1 MKKFLITLFIFTS
14 FWVHGVDKPNV
25 VVKITNIKQLKGN
38 LRVAFYK
45 KGSAFPKEGSIT
57 YAKEVKVTQVG
68 EMSLSFSDIPFG
80 EYAIAVFQDKNQN
93 QKIDK
98 NLVGYPTEPFGFSK
112 NFKPKFSEPE
122 FSDCNVVISPTT
134 NTFSIKLID

>member
-1 MKKFLITLFIFTS
+1 MKKYLITSFFFTS
-14 FWVHGVDKPNV
+14 FWVLGVDKPNV
-25 VVKITNIKQLKGN
+25 VVNITNIKQVKGN

-45 KGSAFPKEGSIT
+45 KGSAFPKEGSTT
-57 YAKEVKVTQVG
+57 YAREVKVSQVG
-68 EMSLSFSDIPFG
+68 EMSLSFTDIPFG

-134 NTFSIKLID
+134 NTFTIKLID

>member
-1 MKKFLITLFIFTS
+1 MKKYLITLFNFTR
-14 FWVHGVDKPNV
+14 FWVLGVDKPNV
-25 VVKITNIKQLKGN
+25 VVNITNIKQVKGN

-68 EMSLSFSDIPFG
+68 EMSLSFTDIPFG

-122 FSDCNVVISPTT
+122 FSDCNVLISPTT
-134 NTFSIKLID
+134 NTFTIKLID

>member
-1 MKKFLITLFIFTS
+1 
-14 FWVHGVDKPNV
+14 
-25 VVKITNIKQLKGN
+25 
-38 LRVAFYK
+38 
-45 KGSAFPKEGSIT
+45 
-57 YAKEVKVTQVG
+57 VKVSQVG
-68 EMSLSFSDIPFG
+68 EMSLSFTDIPFG

-134 NTFSIKLID
+134 NTFTIKLID

>member
-1 MKKFLITLFIFTS
+1 MKRYLITSFFFTS
-14 FWVHGVDKPNV
+14 LWVLGVDKPNV
-25 VVKITNIKQLKGN
+25 VVNITNIKQVKGN

-57 YAKEVKVTQVG
+57 YAKEVKVTQSG
-68 EMSLSFSDIPFG
+68 QMSLSFTDIPYG

-134 NTFSIKLID
+134 NTFTIKLID